1 MWYIPRKPL
10 VIMRLSI
17 QFFAFLFSLNLL
29 FPNEV
34 VSQTNFYEDPRFPAI
49 ANAHEVI
56 AVLPF
61 DATVTL
67 RPRQMKD
74 MTSDQLERMEKA
86 EGDGIQAAM
95 YSWFLKRKK
104 RGSLNIDVQSPNVTN
119 AKLIKNGVT
128 PETLAAYEPGELC
141 AFLGVDAV
149 IMGTFSTNK
158 PMSQGAAI
166 ALGLLF
172 GVAGSTEKA
181 VINLSVYD
189 AGTGDLMC
197 SYMKNING
205 GLGSTSEDLVN
216 VLMRKASR
224 RIAYTKN
231 VTD

>member
-141 AFLGVDAV
+141 AFLNKKSLPQREA
-149 IMGTFSTNK
+149 FSLSEKRDSNSRPQPWQGCALPLSYSRILRFAFK
-158 PMSQGAAI
+158 PRTANLRKCNAGAKH
-166 ALGLLF
+166 
-172 GVAGSTEKA
+172 V
-181 VINLSVYD
+181 
-189 AGTGDLMC
+189 
-197 SYMKNING
+197 
-205 GLGSTSEDLVN
+205 
-216 VLMRKASR
+216 RKKS
-224 RIAYTKN
+224 
-231 VTD
+231 